1 MSSPIGLGDGHV
13 SGSPRR
19 TDIAVYG
26 KASGWRVSHQ
36 IISGKILAH
45 LGPERGQGSEKVQ
58 RGVRGRAALVGPSTS
73 FGFRSSLFTLPS
85 QTPPSP
91 VPR

>member
-1 MSSPIGLGDGHV
+1 MCQGPRGGL
-13 SGSPRR
+13 
-19 TDIAVYG
+19 TLQFMG
-26 KASGWRVSHQ
+26 KLQAGGLVTRSYLGRSWP
-36 IISGKILAH
+36 H